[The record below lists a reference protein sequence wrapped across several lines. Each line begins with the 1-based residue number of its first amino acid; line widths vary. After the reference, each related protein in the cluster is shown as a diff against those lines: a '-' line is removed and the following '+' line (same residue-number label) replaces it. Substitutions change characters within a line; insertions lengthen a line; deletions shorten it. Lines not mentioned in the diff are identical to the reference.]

1 MQRFGFLILLMLA
14 ATLPALAE
22 TRIDRIRP
30 DAPELAAYG
39 PYAIGVR
46 TVTLADSKR
55 PLTIEVWYPAEP
67 DSQGSTV
74 LKALVRDGKTETSLR
89 GKAVRDAAPAK
100 DAKALPLV
108 IVSHGFPGNRFL
120 LSPLAENIASK
131 GYVVAA
137 IDHTDSTYDTLSDKS
152 FASALANR
160 SPDQHFVLDHI
171 AAALPKGEVDVTKT
185 AVIGYS
191 MGGYGTLITAGAT
204 LTKQAIES
212 KDPIWSVPAGGLAH
226 QPAFD
231 PRVKT
236 AIVFAPAGWSKGFF
250 DAESL
255 KAVKV
260 PMLFGAGSLDD
271 VVGYDNGVRPTWQ
284 AATHVDRALL
294 TFENGGHNAGPLI
307 PAPEEADKIDPDRH
321 VNLLTH
327 YIDAVWD
334 PVRLDNL
341 AEHFVTA
348 WLGKYLK
355 GDAAMDAYLDLGPDP
370 GTWKGFPEKTARGLR
385 FERLQPAR

>member
-1 MQRFGFLILLMLA
+1 MKRFGFLLLLMLA
-14 ATLPALAE
+14 VPLSARAE

-46 TVTLADSKR
+46 TLTLPDAKR
-55 PLTIEVWYPAEP
+55 PLTVEVWYPAEP
-67 DSQGSTV
+67 DVQGTTV
-74 LKALVRDGKTETSLR
+74 LKALVRDGKTEASLR

-108 IVSHGFPGNRFL
+108 IISHGFPGNRYL

-137 IDHTDSTYDTLSDKS
+137 IDHTDSTYDTLTDHS
-152 FASALANR
+152 FASALVNR

-171 AAALPKGEVDVTKT
+171 ATALPKGEVDVSKT

-204 LTKQAIES
+204 LTKKAIES
-212 KDPIWSVPAGGLAH
+212 TDPMWSAPNGALAH
-226 QPAFD
+226 QPKFD

-250 DAESL
+250 DAESI
-255 KAVKV
+255 KAIKV
-260 PMLFGAGSLDD
+260 PMLFAAGSLDD
-271 VVGYDNGVRPTWQ
+271 VV
-284 AATHVDRALL
+284 
-294 TFENGGHNAGPLI
+294 
-307 PAPEEADKIDPDRH
+307 
-321 VNLLTH
+321 
-327 YIDAVWD
+327 
-334 PVRLDNL
+334 
-341 AEHFVTA
+341 
-348 WLGKYLK
+348 
-355 GDAAMDAYLDLGPDP
+355 
-370 GTWKGFPEKTARGLR
+370 
-385 FERLQPAR
+385 

>member
-1 MQRFGFLILLMLA
+1 MQRFRFLLLFVLSA
-14 ATLPALAE
+14 ALPLHAE

-46 TVTLADSKR
+46 TITLPDSKR
-55 PLTIEVWYPAEP
+55 PLTVEVWYPAEP
-67 DSQGSTV
+67 DAQGATV
-74 LKALVRDGKTETSLR
+74 LKALIRDGKTEASLR

-108 IVSHGFPGNRFL
+108 IVSHGFPGNRYL

-137 IDHTDSTYDTLSDKS
+137 IDHTDTTYDTLTDKS
-152 FASALANR
+152 LASALVNR

-171 AAALPKGEVDVTKT
+171 ASALPKGEVDVSRT

-204 LTKQAIES
+204 LSRQAQES
-212 KDPIWSVPAGGLAH
+212 KDPIWSAPAGALAH
-226 QPAFD
+226 QPKFD

-250 DAESL
+250 DAESMRNI
-255 KAVKV
+255 KV
-260 PMLFGAGSLDD
+260 PVLFAAGSLDD
-271 VVGYDNGVRPTWQ
+271 VVGYENGVRPAWL
-284 AATHVDRALL
+284 AANGVDRALL

-307 PAPEEADKIDPDRH
+307 PPPEEADKIDPVRG

-327 YIDAVWD
+327 YLDAVWD

-341 AEHFVTA
+341 DEHFVSA

-355 GDAAMDAYLDLGPDP
+355 GDPRMDAYLDLGPDP
-370 GTWKGFPEKTARGLR
+370 GIWKGFPEKTAKGLR
-385 FERLQPAR
+385 FERLKAGH